1 MPLVCL
7 CAFGRRFARRVV
19 KALRQPA
26 LTYDRVGLR
35 CTKVALL
42 ALLCRL
48 VLVRPCLEFRWIYVW
63 KEIRQIDEKQCIPCF
78 WGANNRPSF
87 SLSAFA
93 SCAFAAFYHLAAANH
108 RLVGAN
114 YGLPGAY
121 YRLVGA
127 NEMQT
132 NGDEGPAQS
141 AREKMRAT
149 PLNGV
154 RECRKNIS
162 SSVYNRTS
170 VRVGRWWWAVNQLW
184 K

>member
-1 MPLVCL
+1 MT
-7 CAFGRRFARRVV
+7 AKHTR
-19 KALRQPA
+19 PA
-26 LTYDRVGLR
+26 DDLAAE
-35 CTKVALL
+35 VA
-42 ALLCRL
+42 
-48 VLVRPCLEFRWIYVW
+48 
-63 KEIRQIDEKQCIPCF
+63 QT
-78 WGANNRPSF
+78 
-87 SLSAFA
+87 SAA
-93 SCAFAAFYHLAAANH
+93 YCLAAANH

-154 RECRKNIS
+154 RECRKNHF
-162 SSVYNRTS
+162 V
-170 VRVGRWWWAVNQLW
+170 VGI
-184 K
+184 

>member
-19 KALRQPA
+19 KALRQ
-26 LTYDRVGLR
+26 LVLMYDRGGLR
-35 CTKVALL
+35 CTKVALF
-42 ALLCRL
+42 ALFCRL
-48 VLVRPCLEFRWIYVW
+48 VLVRSCLEFRWVYVW

-78 WGANNRPSF
+78 WGANNCPSF
-87 SLSAFA
+87 SLSALS
-93 SCAFAAFYHLAAANH
+93 SCTFAAFYRLAVANH

-170 VRVGRWWWAVNQLW
+170 VRVGRWWWTVNQLW

>member
-48 VLVRPCLEFRWIYVW
+48 VLVRPCLDFRWIYVW
-63 KEIRQIDEKQCIPCF
+63 KKIRQIDEKQCVPCS
-78 WGANNRPSF
+78 WGANNRPFF
-87 SLSAFA
+87 SLSAFV
-93 SCAFAAFYHLAAANH
+93 SCAFVAFYRLAAANH

-114 YGLPGAY
+114 YGLSGAY

-127 NEMQT
+127 NETQT
-132 NGDEGPAQS
+132 NGDEGQSQS

-154 RECRKNIS
+154 RECRKNILS
-162 SSVYNRTS
+162 SGYNRTS
-170 VRVGRWWWAVNQLW
+170 VRVGRWWWTVNQLW

>member
-48 VLVRPCLEFRWIYVW
+48 VLVSPCLEFRWIYVW

-87 SLSAFA
+87 SLSALS
-93 SCAFAAFYHLAAANH
+93 SCTFAAFYHLAAANH

-132 NGDEGPAQS
+132 NDDEGPAQS
-141 AREKMRAT
+141 ACEKISAT

-154 RECRKNIS
+154 RECRINIS
-162 SSVYNRTS
+162 PSGYNRTS
-170 VRVGRWWWAVNQLW
+170 VRVGGWWWTVNQLW

>member
-1 MPLVCL
+1 M
-7 CAFGRRFARRVV
+7 FYR
-19 KALRQPA
+19 
-26 LTYDRVGLR
+26 
-35 CTKVALL
+35 L
-42 ALLCRL
+42 A
-48 VLVRPCLEFRWIYVW
+48 V
-63 KEIRQIDEKQCIPCF
+63 
-78 WGANNRPSF
+78 
-87 SLSAFA
+87 
-93 SCAFAAFYHLAAANH
+93 ANH

-132 NGDEGPAQS
+132 NSDEGPAQS

-162 SSVYNRTS
+162 SSGYNRTS
-170 VRVGRWWWAVNQLW
+170 VRVGR
-184 K
+184 